1 MYQMVM
7 VIIIL
12 FPWTIMAAM
21 ATVNLTRRHRQVGA
35 RSR

>member
-12 FPWTIMAAM
+12 FPWTILAAM
-21 ATVNLTRRHRQVGA
+21 ATVNLSRRHGQADV

>member
-12 FPWTIMAAM
+12 VPWTILAGM
-21 ATVNLTRRHRQVGA
+21 ATITLSRRHRRVHV

>member
-12 FPWTIMAAM
+12 FPWTILAAM
-21 ATVNLTRRHRQVGA
+21 ATVYLSRRHRHVDV

>member
-7 VIIIL
+7 VIVIL
-12 FPWTIMAAM
+12 FPWTILAGM
-21 ATVNLTRRHRQVGA
+21 ATITLGRRHRGVHA

>member
-12 FPWTIMAAM
+12 FPWTILAAM
-21 ATVNLTRRHRQVGA
+21 ATINLSRRHRQVNVQ
-35 RSR
+35 SR

>member
-12 FPWTIMAAM
+12 FPWTILAAM
-21 ATVNLTRRHRQVGA
+21 ATINLSRRHRQVNV
-35 RSR
+35 RTR

>member
-7 VIIIL
+7 VLIIL
-12 FPWTIMAAM
+12 FPWTILAAM
-21 ATVNLTRRHRQVGA
+21 ATINLSRRHRRVDV